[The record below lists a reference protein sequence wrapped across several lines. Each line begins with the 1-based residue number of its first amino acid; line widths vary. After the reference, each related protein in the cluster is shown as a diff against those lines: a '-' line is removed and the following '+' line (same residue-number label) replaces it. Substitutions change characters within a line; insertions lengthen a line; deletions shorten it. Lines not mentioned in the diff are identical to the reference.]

1 MTIGQLSK
9 KLRKDRSLKQ
19 GFVAKQ
25 LKISQ
30 TYLSLVEKGVRAPSS
45 GLLEKIAEFYGI
57 PSPIMSFLTLDLTMV
72 SEDKREAFI
81 KVKPA
86 MDAMIKEFFK
96 VSE

>member
-19 GFVAKQ
+19 GFVAEK
-25 LKISQ
+25 LGISQ
-30 TYLSLVEKGVRAPSS
+30 TYLSLVEKGVRVPSS

-57 PSPIMSFLTLDLTMV
+57 PTPIMSFLTLDVTMV
-72 SEDKREAFI
+72 AEDKREAFT

-86 MDAMIKEFFK
+86 VDAMVEEFFRL
-96 VSE
+96 S